1 MNSNYILPVAVAA
14 AIHAVALFGI
24 PKSPSV
30 KVRVAEPP
38 SLPRLEMKAD
48 EPDVV
53 ELPDP
58 SENKVA
64 HKEDLTPPPPGEP
77 ERIVPIMDGDF
88 TVPRPKIELSIS
100 TDDIRIIPADVHR
113 EKGPGGG
120 VGVGPIR
127 LGDLDNSPRTRFQA
141 APHYPIGAK
150 TAGLTGEVLV
160 EFTVDESGRVIDPH
174 VVRSTDRMFEEPTLR
189 AVAKWQFEPGRR
201 AGRIVRFRM
210 AVPVVFNLNE

>member
-1 MNSNYILPVAVAA
+1 MNSHYILPVAVAA
-14 AIHAVALFGI
+14 AIHAVALFSFT
-24 PKSPSV
+24 KTPSV
-30 KVRVAEPP
+30 KVRVAEPT
-38 SLPRLEMKAD
+38 SVPRLEMKAD

-53 ELPDP
+53 ELPEPRD
-58 SENKVA
+58 NKVA
-64 HKEDLTPPPPGEP
+64 RKDDPAPPPPGQP
-77 ERIVPIMDGDF
+77 ERIVPILDGDF
-88 TVPRPKIELSIS
+88 TIPRPKLELSIS
-100 TDDIRIIPADVHR
+100 TNDITIIPADVR
-113 EKGPGGG
+113 GEKGPGVG

-150 TAGLTGEVLV
+150 TTGLTGEVLV
-160 EFTVDESGRVIDPH
+160 EFTVDESGRVIEPH
-174 VVRSTDRMFEEPTLR
+174 VVRSTDRIFEEPTLR